1 MLRLAGVGESIE
13 PGGEFADLEGGG
25 VREGGGG
32 VWRVRDGGE
41 REAGRLIG
49 GESEDRAA

>member
-13 PGGEFADLEGGG
+13 PGGKFADLEGEGI
-25 VREGGGG
+25 RESGDG
-32 VWRVRDGGE
+32 VWRVRDGGG

-49 GESEDRAA
+49 GESEDGTA